1 MQAIKIFSDPIWKA
15 RFPGRLDKII
25 ARANAYKTQKEVV
38 NNVLSGEVIQR
49 YNFKDNPHE
58 WSELEEFN
66 KWFVP
71 NMEKVWDDW
80 DCQLDE
86 WQELRFKSWAN
97 YSNKGN
103 YQLEHTHPN
112 DVMTVIFYLNKP
124 KDTASLQVQNPMMY
138 HWNNNRKTQFWKDIP
153 ATTGDVIV
161 IPGWM
166 LHRVDINESEE
177 ERISITI
184 NATVITKEGH

>member
-1 MQAIKIFSDPIWKA
+1 MQAIKIFSDPIWQA

-25 ARANAYKTQKEVV
+25 ERANAYKTQKEVV

-71 NMEKVWDDW
+71 NMEKVWNDW

-86 WQELRFKSWAN
+86 WQELRFKSWIN

-138 HWNNNRKTQFWKDIP
+138 HWNNNTKTQFWKDIP
-153 ATTGDVIV
+153 STTGDVIV

-184 NATVITKEGH
+184 NATIITKEGH

>member
-1 MQAIKIFSDPIWKA
+1 MKAIKIFSDPIWQA

-25 ARANAYKTQKEVV
+25 ERANAYKTQKEVV

-71 NMEKVWDDW
+71 NMEKVWNDW

-86 WQELRFKSWAN
+86 WQELRFKSWIN

-138 HWNNNRKTQFWKDIP
+138 HWNNNTKTQFWKDIP
-153 ATTGDVIV
+153 STTGDVIV

-184 NATVITKEGH
+184 NATIITKEGH